1 MTKTPGTKLYWFLA
15 FIITIAAAYYQRKT
29 GPTYSKDI
37 NIRLDRKDYKF
48 KFPRSHGGKDDCPVE
63 LEIGDKNISGKILF
77 RKYPTNNKWKEIL
90 MKKEDNLLK
99 GYLPNQ
105 PPAGKLEYYVE
116 LSSTN
121 EKITLFDTDPV
132 IIRFKGAVPNKI
144 LIPHI
149 ILMFLAMLLSNFTG
163 IIAFFKHPKQRLY
176 GRITLVLL
184 FVGGMILGPIV
195 QFHAFGEFWTGFPLG
210 QDLTDNKLLVAF
222 IFWVLAVAGNW
233 KKEKP
238 SLTILAAVMLLL
250 VYSIPHSMFGSEL
263 DHETGEVISG
273 MVQFFLF

>member
-1 MTKTPGTKLYWFLA
+1 MAKTPGTKLYWFLA

-37 NIRLDRKDYKF
+37 DITLNGQDYKF
-48 KFPRSHGGKDDCPVE
+48 EFPRTHGGVDECPVE
-63 LEIGDKNISGKILF
+63 LEIGDNNISGKIIF
-77 RKYPTNNKWKEIL
+77 RKYPTNNKWKEIIL
-90 MKKEDNLLK
+90 KKEDNLLK
-99 GYLPNQ
+99 GHLPNQ
-105 PPAGKLEYYVE
+105 PPAGKLEYYIE
-116 LSSTN
+116 LSTPN
-121 EKITLFDTDPV
+121 ENITLFDNDTV
-132 IIRFKGAVPNKI
+132 KIRFKGAVPKNI
-144 LIPHI
+144 LIPHVI
-149 ILMFLAMLLSNFTG
+149 IMFLAMLLSNFTG
-163 IIAFFKHPKQRLY
+163 IIAFIKHPKQRLY

-184 FVGGMILGPIV
+184 FVGGMILGPFV

-210 QDLTDNKLLVAF
+210 WDLTDNKLLVAF
-222 IFWVLAVAGNW
+222 IFWFLAVAGNW

-263 DHETGEVISG
+263 DHETGKVISG